1 MKMPNFPVKRYPTS
15 VLKSIKR
22 FDGAHPPRGRA
33 V

>member
-1 MKMPNFPVKRYPTS
+1 MKMPIFPVKRYSTS
-15 VLKSIKR
+15 VLKAIKT